1 MKYPITLANRSVK
14 GNISITKL
22 KEKKRKR
29 YSKNSLIKIATK
41 SRSEK
46 FRKKY
51 RWQSKN
57 KWRRKARVKERC
69 KRKRG
74 EEGKWVAMNYACQE
88 SKRGRARN
96 IDRRNAALCVCG
108 ARDIAKILATMHAQR
123 ERERILSNH
132 VFLDDNCIVRTQL
145 IINEESKNPTKK
157 NYNSSNFS
165 LSNSTFVRQ
174 RDGLGLSPFIRILLR
189 NDS

>member
-1 MKYPITLANRSVK
+1 M
-14 GNISITKL
+14 
-22 KEKKRKR
+22 
-29 YSKNSLIKIATK
+29 
-41 SRSEK
+41 
-46 FRKKY
+46 
-51 RWQSKN
+51 
-57 KWRRKARVKERC
+57 KERC

-165 LSNSTFVRQ
+165 NSTFVRQ
-174 RDGLGLSPFIRILLR
+174 RDGLGLSPFIREYFCETIR
-189 NDS
+189 KVKVTCAH

>member
-1 MKYPITLANRSVK
+1 M
-14 GNISITKL
+14 
-22 KEKKRKR
+22 
-29 YSKNSLIKIATK
+29 
-41 SRSEK
+41 
-46 FRKKY
+46 
-51 RWQSKN
+51 
-57 KWRRKARVKERC
+57 KERC

-108 ARDIAKILATMHAQR
+108 ARDIAKILATVHAQR

-132 VFLDDNCIVRTQL
+132 VFLDDNCILRTQL
-145 IINEESKNPTKK
+145 YNKRRIEESDKEKLQFFEFLLVQL
-157 NYNSSNFS
+157 Y
-165 LSNSTFVRQ
+165 
-174 RDGLGLSPFIRILLR
+174 IRTSERRTWFKPLYQGILLR